1 MTTNAT
7 NSTPAGFEIRRI
19 ESRDFAGVTTA
30 LSGLTTV
37 GDLSQSQF
45 DDILAYWDTQLLPGR
60 TDGARSY
67 NTSVI
72 IESATGRVAAVGT
85 VFVEKKLIH
94 AGGLVGHI
102 EDIAVNPDFRGKQLG
117 KVLIN
122 HLSALGASLG
132 CYKVIL
138 DCDEKNVGFYEKCG
152 YSRAGVEM
160 QVRM

>member
-1 MTTNAT
+1 MT
-7 NSTPAGFEIRRI
+7 STTSVPSGFEIRRI
-19 ESRDFAGVTTA
+19 ESRDYAGVVTA

-37 GDLSQSQF
+37 GDLTQSQF
-45 DDILAYWDTQLLPGR
+45 DEIVAYWDTLLLPGR
-60 TDGARSY
+60 DDGARCF

-72 IESATGRVAAVGT
+72 IESQSGRVAAVGT
-85 VFVEKKLIH
+85 VLVEKKLIH

-102 EDIAVNPDFRGKQLG
+102 EDIAVNPEYRGKQLG

-122 HLSALGASLG
+122 HLSALGSALG

-152 YSRAGVEM
+152 YTRAGVEM
-160 QVRM
+160 QVRIAQ